1 MYSIAL
7 SENVGKFASMGEF
20 ITLDEDTV
28 VAEAAKVMRDKNTSC
43 ILVVSKN
50 SKEPIGIVT
59 ERDMLTRVLA
69 ENLGPYKVT
78 LKKIMSRPV
87 ITIDHESSVADAV
100 SLMRSK
106 HIRRL
111 VVAKN
116 QAGDSNSSSKNDR
129 KQVIGIVSL
138 VSITGN
144 SPSNNIDLAELEV
157 SPEIVQKEGIK
168 IVCPY
173 CQSRFQT
180 TAEMS
185 KHIDQIHIGKGLLE
199 GDLRQWG
206 IQQQSLS
213 YLPLIIFYL
222 ALLLLR

>member
-1 MYSIAL
+1 MYSIVL
-7 SENVGKFASMGEF
+7 SENIGKFASMREF

-28 VAEAAKVMRDKNTSC
+28 VADAAKVMRDKDTSC
-43 ILVVSKN
+43 ILIVSKD

-59 ERDMLTRVLA
+59 ERDMLYRVLA

-78 LKKIMSRPV
+78 LKKIMSTPL
-87 ITIDHESSVADAV
+87 ITIDHQSSVADAV

-111 VVAKN
+111 VVIKN
-116 QAGDSNSSSKNDR
+116 QTGDSSDTSSSNNDR

-157 SPEIVQKEGIK
+157 SPDIVQKQNIK

-199 GDLRQWG
+199 GDLRQW
-206 IQQQSLS
+206 
-213 YLPLIIFYL
+213 
-222 ALLLLR
+222 

>member
-7 SENVGKFASMGEF
+7 SENIGKFASMGEF

-28 VAEAAKVMRDKNTSC
+28 VAEAAKVMRDKDTSC
-43 ILVVSKN
+43 ILVVSKD
-50 SKEPIGIVT
+50 SKDPIGIVT
-59 ERDMLTRVLA
+59 ERDMLYRVLA

-78 LKKIMSRPV
+78 LKKIMSTPL
-87 ITIDHESSVADAV
+87 ITIDQQSSVADAV

-111 VVAKN
+111 VVTKN
-116 QAGDSNSSSKNDR
+116 QIGNSSDSSSSSDNDR
-129 KQVIGIVSL
+129 KQVIGMASL

-144 SPSNNIDLAELEV
+144 SPSNNVDLAELEV
-157 SPEIVQKEGIK
+157 SRDILQKENIK

-199 GDLRQWG
+199 GDVRQW
-206 IQQQSLS
+206 
-213 YLPLIIFYL
+213 
-222 ALLLLR
+222 

>member
-1 MYSIAL
+1 MYSIVL
-7 SENVGKFASMGEF
+7 SENIGKFASLREF

-28 VAEAAKVMRDKNTSC
+28 VAEAAKVMRDKDTSC
-43 ILVVSKN
+43 ILIVSKD

-59 ERDMLTRVLA
+59 ERDMLYRVLA

-78 LKKIMSRPV
+78 LKKIMSRPL
-87 ITIDHESSVADAV
+87 ITIDHQSSVADAV

-111 VVAKN
+111 VVIKN
-116 QAGDSNSSSKNDR
+116 QTGDISYSSSSNNDR
-129 KQVIGIVSL
+129 KQVIGMVSL

-157 SPEIVQKEGIK
+157 SPDIVQKENIK

-199 GDLRQWG
+199 GDLRQW
-206 IQQQSLS
+206 
-213 YLPLIIFYL
+213 
-222 ALLLLR
+222 

>member
-1 MYSIAL
+1 MYSIVL
-7 SENVGKFASMGEF
+7 SENIGKFASREF
-20 ITLDEDTV
+20 ITLDEDTI

-43 ILVVSKN
+43 ILIVSKDSN
-50 SKEPIGIVT
+50 EPIGIVT
-59 ERDMLTRVLA
+59 ERDMLYRVLA

-78 LKKIMSRPV
+78 LKKIMTRPL
-87 ITIDHESSVADAV
+87 ITIDHQSSVADAV
-100 SLMRSK
+100 SVMRSK

-111 VVAKN
+111 VVTKN
-116 QAGDSNSSSKNDR
+116 QTDDSGNSSSNSKKDR
-129 KQVIGIVSL
+129 KQIIGMVSL

-144 SPSNNIDLAELEV
+144 SPRNNIDLAELEV

-168 IVCPY
+168 ILCPY

-199 GDLRQWG
+199 GDLRQW
-206 IQQQSLS
+206 
-213 YLPLIIFYL
+213 
-222 ALLLLR
+222 

>member
-1 MYSIAL
+1 MYSIVL
-7 SENVGKFASMGEF
+7 SENIGKFASMSEF

-28 VAEAAKVMRDKNTSC
+28 VADAAKVMRDKDTSC
-43 ILVVSKN
+43 ILIVSKD

-59 ERDMLTRVLA
+59 ERDMLYRVLA

-78 LKKIMSRPV
+78 LKKIMSRPL
-87 ITIDHESSVADAV
+87 ITIDHQSSVVDAV

-111 VVAKN
+111 VVTKN
-116 QAGDSNSSSKNDR
+116 QTGDSSDTSSSNNDR

-157 SPEIVQKEGIK
+157 SPDIVQKENIK

-173 CQSRFQT
+173 CQSKFQT

-199 GDLRQWG
+199 GDLRQW
-206 IQQQSLS
+206 
-213 YLPLIIFYL
+213 
-222 ALLLLR
+222 

>member
-1 MYSIAL
+1 
-7 SENVGKFASMGEF
+7 
-20 ITLDEDTV
+20 
-28 VAEAAKVMRDKNTSC
+28 
-43 ILVVSKN
+43 
-50 SKEPIGIVT
+50 
-59 ERDMLTRVLA
+59 MLYRVLA

-78 LKKIMSRPV
+78 LKKIMSTPL
-87 ITIDHESSVADAV
+87 ITIDHQSTVADAV

-111 VVAKN
+111 GITKN
-116 QAGDSNSSSKNDR
+116 QTGDISDSSSSNNDR
-129 KQVIGIVSL
+129 KQVIGMVSL

-144 SPSNNIDLAELEV
+144 SPSNDMDLAELEV
-157 SPEIVQKEGIK
+157 SPDIVQKENIK

-199 GDLRQWG
+199 GDLRQW
-206 IQQQSLS
+206 
-213 YLPLIIFYL
+213 
-222 ALLLLR
+222 

>member
-1 MYSIAL
+1 MYSIVL
-7 SENVGKFASMGEF
+7 SENIGKFVSLREF

-28 VAEAAKVMRDKNTSC
+28 VAEAAKVMRDKDTSH
-43 ILVVSKN
+43 ILVVSN
-50 SKEPIGIVT
+50 DSKEPIGIIT
-59 ERDMLTRVLA
+59 ERDMLYRVLA

-78 LKKIMSRPV
+78 LKKIMSTPL
-87 ITIDHESSVADAV
+87 ITIDHQSSVADAV

-111 VVAKN
+111 VVTKN
-116 QAGDSNSSSKNDR
+116 QTGDSSDSSSSNNDR

-144 SPSNNIDLAELEV
+144 SPSNDIDLAELEV
-157 SPEIVQKEGIK
+157 SPDIVQKENIK

-173 CQSRFQT
+173 CQSKFQT

-199 GDLRQWG
+199 GDLRQW
-206 IQQQSLS
+206 
-213 YLPLIIFYL
+213 
-222 ALLLLR
+222 

>member
-1 MYSIAL
+1 MWSSIFENAL
-7 SENVGKFASMGEF
+7 SENIGKFASLREF

-28 VAEAAKVMRDKNTSC
+28 VAEAAKVMRDKDTSC
-43 ILVVSKN
+43 ILVVSKD

-59 ERDMLTRVLA
+59 ERDVLYRVLA

-78 LKKIMSRPV
+78 LKKIMSTPL
-87 ITIDHESSVADAV
+87 ITIDHQSSVADAV

-111 VVAKN
+111 VVTKN
-116 QAGDSNSSSKNDR
+116 QTGDSSDTSSSNNDR

-138 VSITGN
+138 MSITGN
-144 SPSNNIDLAELEV
+144 SPSNDIDLAELEV
-157 SPEIVQKEGIK
+157 SPDIVQKENIK

-199 GDLRQWG
+199 GDLRQW
-206 IQQQSLS
+206 
-213 YLPLIIFYL
+213 
-222 ALLLLR
+222 